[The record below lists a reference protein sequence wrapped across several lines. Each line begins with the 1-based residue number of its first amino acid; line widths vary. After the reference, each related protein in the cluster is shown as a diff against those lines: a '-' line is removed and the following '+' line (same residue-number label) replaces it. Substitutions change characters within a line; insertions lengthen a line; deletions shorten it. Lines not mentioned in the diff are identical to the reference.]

1 MKITKAIKK
10 QLQSTKKSQNLIIR
24 GRIIWIDFQKG
35 KERLRKSTKLK
46 YSPVAFNFV
55 KKNYEKYLENGAE
68 IWLKKEFEN
77 YENTLTQKR
86 LEKLDFPKE
95 KPFKPLSFD
104 KLIDD
109 YLVEKSLL
117 KGSTNRIINSYLN
130 KIKVFFKSKNLEN
143 VFDFERNHS
152 IDFANFLIKNGIS
165 TKGAFHQYFS
175 ALNSLLNLAVKQGIL
190 EKNVLFMPKVSMLKE
205 AQKCPFSLDEVEL
218 LLKNSTGSLNTYL
231 YIAFFTGM
239 RLGEIFALTWGD
251 IDFEKKEISV
261 TKTLDFITKK
271 TSSPK
276 TASSY
281 RVIDLLEILEKKLY
295 PLRKDSS
302 LPVID
307 FSVYKIRASYK
318 KLLKSLNLKFRVLY
332 NTRHTFAS
340 IMLSRGEEP
349 MWVGCKML
357 GHKNLN
363 ETFKSYAKYLPKNVV
378 ERAKFLDELKL

>member
-1 MKITKAIKK
+1 MKITKAMKK

-77 YENTLTQKR
+77 YENSLTQKR

-109 YLVEKSLL
+109 FLAEKSLL
-117 KGSTNRIINSYLN
+117 KFSTKRTISSHIS
-130 KIKVFFKSKNLEN
+130 KIKCFLKSKKIEK
-143 VFDFERNHS
+143 VFDFERKHS
-152 IDFANFLIKNGIS
+152 LDFANFLIKNGIS
-165 TKGAFHQYFS
+165 SKMTFHQYFS
-175 ALNSLLNLAVKQGIL
+175 TLNSILNLAIKQEIL
-190 EKNVLFMPKVSMLKE
+190 SQNVLFLPKVSMLKE

-251 IDFEKKEISV
+251 IDFKKKEISV

-271 TSSPK
+271 IGSPK

-281 RVIDLLEILEKKLY
+281 RVIDLLEVLEKKLY
-295 PLRKDSS
+295 PLKKASS
-302 LPVID
+302 MRVID
-307 FSVYKIRASYK
+307 FSVTKIRASYK

-357 GHKNLN
+357 GHINLN
-363 ETFKSYAKYLPKNVV
+363 VNFKSSAK
-378 ERAKFLDELKL
+378 

>member
-1 MKITKAIKK
+1 MKITKAMKK

-77 YENTLTQKR
+77 YENSLTQKR

-109 YLVEKSLL
+109 FLAEKSLL
-117 KGSTNRIINSYLN
+117 KFSTKRTISSHIS
-130 KIKVFFKSKNLEN
+130 KIKCFLKSKKIEN
-143 VFDFERNHS
+143 VFDFQRKHS
-152 IDFANFLIKNGIS
+152 LDFANFLIKNGIS
-165 TKGAFHQYFS
+165 SKMTFHQYFS
-175 ALNSLLNLAVKQGIL
+175 TLNSILNLAIKQEIL
-190 EKNVLFMPKVSMLKE
+190 SQNVLFLPKVSMLKE

-271 TSSPK
+271 IGSPK

-281 RVIDLLEILEKKLY
+281 RVIDLLEVLEKKLY
-295 PLRKDSS
+295 SLRKDSS

-307 FSVYKIRASYK
+307 FNVNKIRTSYK
-318 KLLKSLNLKFRVLY
+318 TLLKSLNLKYRVLY

-378 ERAKFLDELKL
+378 ERAKFLDELRL

>member
-24 GRIIWIDFQKG
+24 GRIIWIDFQKD

-130 KIKVFFKSKNLEN
+130 KIKVFFKSKNLVN

-152 IDFANFLIKNGIS
+152 IDFANFLIKNGVS

-175 ALNSLLNLAVKQGIL
+175 ALNGLLNLAVKQGIL

-251 IDFEKKEISV
+251 IDFKKKEISV

-281 RVIDLLEILEKKLY
+281 RVIDLLEILAKKLH

-302 LPVID
+302 MPVID
-307 FSVYKIRASYK
+307 FSVNKIRTSYK

>member
-24 GRIIWIDFQKG
+24 GRIIWIDFQKD

-175 ALNSLLNLAVKQGIL
+175 ALNGLLNLAVKQGIL

-205 AQKCPFSLDEVEL
+205 AQKHPFSLDEVEL

-281 RVIDLLEILEKKLY
+281 RVIDLLEILAKKLH

-302 LPVID
+302 MPVID
-307 FSVYKIRASYK
+307 FSVYKIRASYR

>member
-1 MKITKAIKK
+1 MKITKAMKK

-77 YENTLTQKR
+77 YENSLTQKR

-109 YLVEKSLL
+109 FLAEKSLL
-117 KGSTNRIINSYLN
+117 KFSTKRTISSHIS
-130 KIKVFFKSKNLEN
+130 KIKCFLKSKKLEN
-143 VFDFERNHS
+143 VFDFERKHS
-152 IDFANFLIKNGIS
+152 LDFANFLIKNGIS
-165 TKGAFHQYFS
+165 SKMTFHQYFS
-175 ALNSLLNLAVKQGIL
+175 TLNSILNLAIKQEIL
-190 EKNVLFMPKVSMLKE
+190 SQNVLFLPKVSMLKE

-261 TKTLDFITKK
+261 TKTLDFIAKK
-271 TSSPK
+271 INTPK
-276 TASSY
+276 TLSSY
-281 RVIDLLEILEKKLY
+281 RVIDLLEVLEKKLY
-295 PLRKDSS
+295 SLRKDSS

-307 FSVYKIRASYK
+307 FNVNKIRTSYK
-318 KLLKSLNLKFRVLY
+318 TLLKSLNLKYRVLY

-378 ERAKFLDELKL
+378 ERAKFLDELRL

>member
-1 MKITKAIKK
+1 MKITKAVKK

-109 YLVEKSLL
+109 YLAEKSLL

-175 ALNSLLNLAVKQGIL
+175 ALNGLLNLAVKQGIL

-205 AQKCPFSLDEVEL
+205 AQKHPFSLDEVEL

-281 RVIDLLEILEKKLY
+281 RVIDLLEILAKKLH

-302 LPVID
+302 MPVID
-307 FSVYKIRASYK
+307 FSVTKMRASYK

>member
-1 MKITKAIKK
+1 M
-10 QLQSTKKSQNLIIR
+10 
-24 GRIIWIDFQKG
+24 
-35 KERLRKSTKLK
+35 
-46 YSPVAFNFV
+46 

-175 ALNSLLNLAVKQGIL
+175 ALNGLLNLAVKQGIL

-281 RVIDLLEILEKKLY
+281 RVIDLLEILAKKLH

-302 LPVID
+302 MPVID
-307 FSVYKIRASYK
+307 FSVTKMRASYK

>member
-24 GRIIWIDFQKG
+24 GRIIWIDFQKD

-175 ALNSLLNLAVKQGIL
+175 ALNGLLNLAVKQGIL

-281 RVIDLLEILEKKLY
+281 RVIDLLEILAKKLH

-302 LPVID
+302 MPVID
-307 FSVYKIRASYK
+307 FSVTKMRASYR

>member
-1 MKITKAIKK
+1 MKITKAMKK

-77 YENTLTQKR
+77 YENSLTQKR

-109 YLVEKSLL
+109 FLAEKSLL
-117 KGSTNRIINSYLN
+117 KFSTKRTISSHIS
-130 KIKVFFKSKNLEN
+130 KIKCFLKSKKIEK
-143 VFDFERNHS
+143 VFDFERKHS
-152 IDFANFLIKNGIS
+152 LDFANFLIKNGIS
-165 TKGAFHQYFS
+165 SKMTFHQYFS
-175 ALNSLLNLAVKQGIL
+175 TLNSILNLAIKQEIL
-190 EKNVLFMPKVSMLKE
+190 SQNVLFLPKVSMLKE

-251 IDFEKKEISV
+251 IDFKKKEISV

-271 TSSPK
+271 IGSPK

-281 RVIDLLEILEKKLY
+281 RVIDLLEVLEKKLY
-295 PLRKDSS
+295 PLKKASS
-302 LPVID
+302 MRVID
-307 FSVYKIRASYK
+307 FSVTKIRASYK

>member
-24 GRIIWIDFQKG
+24 GRIIWIDFQKD

-130 KIKVFFKSKNLEN
+130 KIKVFFKSKNLVN

-175 ALNSLLNLAVKQGIL
+175 ALNGLLNLAVKQGIL

-281 RVIDLLEILEKKLY
+281 RVIDLLEILAKKLH

-302 LPVID
+302 MPVID
-307 FSVYKIRASYK
+307 FSVTKMRASYK

>member
-1 MKITKAIKK
+1 MKITKAMKK

-77 YENTLTQKR
+77 YENSLTQKR

-109 YLVEKSLL
+109 FLAEKSLL
-117 KGSTNRIINSYLN
+117 KFSTKRTISSHIS
-130 KIKVFFKSKNLEN
+130 KIKCFLKSKKIEN
-143 VFDFERNHS
+143 VFDFERKHS
-152 IDFANFLIKNGIS
+152 LDFANFLIKNGIS
-165 TKGAFHQYFS
+165 SKMTFHQYFS
-175 ALNSLLNLAVKQGIL
+175 TLNSILNLAIKQEIL
-190 EKNVLFMPKVSMLKE
+190 SQNVLFLPKVSMLKE

-218 LLKNSTGSLNTYL
+218 LLKNSTGSLNIYL

-271 TSSPK
+271 IGSPK

-281 RVIDLLEILEKKLY
+281 RVIDLLEVLEKKLY
-295 PLRKDSS
+295 SLRKDSS

-307 FSVYKIRASYK
+307 FNVNKIRTSYK
-318 KLLKSLNLKFRVLY
+318 TLLKSLNLKYRVLY

-378 ERAKFLDELKL
+378 ERAKFLDELRL

>member
-24 GRIIWIDFQKG
+24 GIIIWIDFQKD

-130 KIKVFFKSKNLEN
+130 KIKVFFKSKNLVN

-175 ALNSLLNLAVKQGIL
+175 ALNGLLNLAVKQGIL

-251 IDFEKKEISV
+251 IDFKKKEISV

-271 TSSPK
+271 VGSPK

-281 RVIDLLEILEKKLY
+281 RVIDLLEVLEKKLY
-295 PLRKDSS
+295 PLKKASS
-302 LPVID
+302 MRVID
-307 FSVYKIRASYK
+307 FSVTKIRASYK

-378 ERAKFLDELKL
+378 ERAKFLNELKL

>member
-10 QLQSTKKSQNLIIR
+10 QLDSTKESQNIIIR
-24 GRIIWIDFQKG
+24 GKMIWLDFQKD
-35 KERLRKSTKLK
+35 KKRLRKSTKLK

-68 IWLKKEFEN
+68 IWLKKEFIE
-77 YENTLTQKR
+77 YENSLVEKR
-86 LEKLDFPKE
+86 LKRDENAIKSSP
-95 KPFKPLSFD
+95 KPLSFD
-104 KLIDD
+104 KLIAD
-109 YLVEKSLL
+109 YLSEKSLL
-117 KGSTNRIINSYLN
+117 KGSTNRAVSSYIR
-130 KIKVFFKSKNLEN
+130 KIKVFLKSKKLEN

-152 IDFANFLIKNGIS
+152 IDFANFLIENGIS
-165 TKGAFHQYFS
+165 SKGAFHQYFS
-175 ALNSLLNLAVKQGIL
+175 ALNGLLNLAVKQGIL

-271 TSSPK
+271 IGSPK

-281 RVIDLLEILEKKLY
+281 RVIDLLEILAKKLH
-295 PLRKDSS
+295 PLKKDSS

-307 FSVYKIRASYK
+307 FSINKIRASYK
-318 KLLKSLNLKFRVLY
+318 TLLKSLNLKFRVLY

-378 ERAKFLDELKL
+378 ERAKFLDNLRL

>member
-68 IWLKKEFEN
+68 IWLKKEFIE
-77 YENTLTQKR
+77 YENSLVEKR
-86 LEKLDFPKE
+86 LERDKSAIKSSP
-95 KPFKPLSFD
+95 KPLSFD
-104 KLIDD
+104 KLIADF
-109 YLVEKSLL
+109 LSEKSLL

-143 VFDFERNHS
+143 IFDFERNHS

-165 TKGAFHQYFS
+165 TKGAFYQYFS
-175 ALNSLLNLAVKQGIL
+175 ALNGLLNLAVKQGIL

-251 IDFEKKEISV
+251 IDFKKKEISV

-271 TSSPK
+271 IGSPK

-281 RVIDLLEILEKKLY
+281 RVIDLLEVLEKKLY
-295 PLRKDSS
+295 PLRKASS

-307 FSVYKIRASYK
+307 FSVNKIRASYK

-332 NTRHTFAS
+332 NTRHTFSS

-378 ERAKFLDELKL
+378 ERAKFLDELRL

>member
-1 MKITKAIKK
+1 MKITKAMKK

-77 YENTLTQKR
+77 YENSLTQKR

-109 YLVEKSLL
+109 FLAEKSLL
-117 KGSTNRIINSYLN
+117 KFSTKRTISSHIS
-130 KIKVFFKSKNLEN
+130 KIKCFLKSKKIEN
-143 VFDFERNHS
+143 VFDFERKHS
-152 IDFANFLIKNGIS
+152 LDFANFLIKNGIS
-165 TKGAFHQYFS
+165 SKMTFHQYFS
-175 ALNSLLNLAVKQGIL
+175 TLNSILNLAIKQEIL
-190 EKNVLFMPKVSMLKE
+190 SQNVLFLPKVSMLKE

-271 TSSPK
+271 IGSPK

-281 RVIDLLEILEKKLY
+281 RVIDLLEVLEKKLY
-295 PLRKDSS
+295 SLRKDSS

-307 FSVYKIRASYK
+307 FNVNKIRTSYK
-318 KLLKSLNLKFRVLY
+318 TLLKSLNLKYRVLY

-378 ERAKFLDELKL
+378 ERAKFLDELRL

>member
-24 GRIIWIDFQKG
+24 GRIIWIDFQKD

-130 KIKVFFKSKNLEN
+130 KIKVFFKSKNLVN

-175 ALNSLLNLAVKQGIL
+175 ALNGLLNLAVKQGIL

-251 IDFEKKEISV
+251 IDFKKKEISV

-271 TSSPK
+271 VGSPK

-281 RVIDLLEILEKKLY
+281 RVID
-295 PLRKDSS
+295 
-302 LPVID
+302 
-307 FSVYKIRASYK
+307 FSVTKIRASYK

-378 ERAKFLDELKL
+378 ERAKFLNELKL

>member
-55 KKNYEKYLENGAE
+55 KKNYEKYLEKGAE

-77 YENTLTQKR
+77 YENSLTQKR

-95 KPFKPLSFD
+95 KPFKPLSFN

-109 YLVEKSLL
+109 YLAEKSLL
-117 KGSTNRIINSYLN
+117 KVSTNRTISSCIR
-130 KIKVFFKSKNLEN
+130 KIKDFLKSKNIEN
-143 VFDFERNHS
+143 VFDFERKHS
-152 IDFANFLIKNGIS
+152 LDFANFLIENGIS
-165 TKGAFHQYFS
+165 SKGTFHQYFS
-175 ALNSLLNLAVKQGIL
+175 TLNSLLNLAIKQEIL
-190 EKNVLFMPKVSMLKE
+190 SQNVLFLPKVSVLKE

-218 LLKNSTGSLNTYL
+218 LLKNSTGYLNIYL

-261 TKTLDFITKK
+261 TKTLDFIAKKINTPK
-271 TSSPK
+271 TS
-276 TASSY
+276 SSY
-281 RVIDLLEILEKKLY
+281 RVIDLLEVLEKKLY

-307 FSVYKIRASYK
+307 FSVHLIRASYK
-318 KLLKSLNLKFRVLY
+318 TLLKSLNLKFRVLY

-363 ETFKSYAKYLPKNVV
+363 ETFKSYAKYLPKSVSL
-378 ERAKFLDELKL
+378 RAKFLDELRL

>member
-77 YENTLTQKR
+77 YENSLTQKR

-109 YLVEKSLL
+109 FLAEKSLL
-117 KGSTNRIINSYLN
+117 KFSTKRTISSHIS
-130 KIKVFFKSKNLEN
+130 KIKCFLKSKKIEN
-143 VFDFERNHS
+143 VFDFERKHS
-152 IDFANFLIKNGIS
+152 LDFANFLIKNGIS
-165 TKGAFHQYFS
+165 SKMTFHQYFS
-175 ALNSLLNLAVKQGIL
+175 TLNSILNLAIKQEIL
-190 EKNVLFMPKVSMLKE
+190 SQNVLFLPKVSMLKE

-271 TSSPK
+271 INTPK
-276 TASSY
+276 TLSSY
-281 RVIDLLEILEKKLY
+281 RVIDLLEVLEKKLY
-295 PLRKDSS
+295 PLKKASS

-318 KLLKSLNLKFRVLY
+318 KVLKSLNLKFRVLY

-378 ERAKFLDELKL
+378 ERAKFLDELRL

>member
-24 GRIIWIDFQKG
+24 GRIIWIDFQKD

-130 KIKVFFKSKNLEN
+130 KIKVFFKSKNFSFIVSPSPINLQIL
-143 VFDFERNHS
+143 FCYLP
-152 IDFANFLIKNGIS
+152 IDF
-165 TKGAFHQYFS
+165 FS
-175 ALNSLLNLAVKQGIL
+175 
-190 EKNVLFMPKVSMLKE
+190 
-205 AQKCPFSLDEVEL
+205 
-218 LLKNSTGSLNTYL
+218 
-231 YIAFFTGM
+231 
-239 RLGEIFALTWGD
+239 
-251 IDFEKKEISV
+251 
-261 TKTLDFITKK
+261 
-271 TSSPK
+271 
-276 TASSY
+276 
-281 RVIDLLEILEKKLY
+281 
-295 PLRKDSS
+295 RK
-302 LPVID
+302 I
-307 FSVYKIRASYK
+307 I
-318 KLLKSLNLKFRVLY
+318 
-332 NTRHTFAS
+332 
-340 IMLSRGEEP
+340 
-349 MWVGCKML
+349 
-357 GHKNLN
+357 
-363 ETFKSYAKYLPKNVV
+363 
-378 ERAKFLDELKL
+378 

>member
-175 ALNSLLNLAVKQGIL
+175 ALNGLLNLAVKQGIL

-281 RVIDLLEILEKKLY
+281 RVIDLLEILAKKLH

-302 LPVID
+302 MPVID
-307 FSVYKIRASYK
+307 FSVTKMRASYK